1 MQGLKAKA
9 NGLNGHVNGRVTEM
23 STHLDG
29 ALNGVKPNL
38 NSHAVLPR
46 RHTTRRQRGFVA
58 RSFNVIARL
67 LTYYTIF
74 TVLFRCPTNLEACN
88 ENSPAICKP
97 YFQVKQTVSPHIEPY
112 YNTYAAP
119 YVELARPYYDTINQ
133 RVLTPG
139 WHVATKY
146 AAPQVL
152 KAQAYGKT
160 QWEKS
165 VQPQVQKYQA
175 LAKSRYDQTLA
186 PHVGK
191 VSTAVSPYYDIA
203 RTNALQTYHELLL
216 PSYELLQPYAHKGF
230 TTASSFTANTA
241 VPSVL
246 FVWNKTYSVVEGIV
260 WPHVR
265 SLYIENVEPQL
276 VKIGQRLGRYSSKK
290 EAAKTVKEAIT
301 TASKAASSFTKPTV
315 SVSTTVASASVSTTS
330 TATPETSEVQTPVH
344 AEATPDATLLKNG
357 QVQAPEW
364 QQGEQEDAVRS
375 SARETVA
382 ADLKDWQERYAK
394 AADEGATEI
403 QGRVDEIASRMIE
416 TNARRSGKAALEQ
429 LRTTVASELVTL
441 RRHILQIVGAVV
453 KGKATLKDGQ
463 DQVNTA
469 VRRAGLVIK
478 DKAQEVRTWRENYEA
493 ELHGA
498 VTTAAEEHFKTLDT
512 IRDLAVQKIGMK
524 WAWMDGITYRDWQQY
539 HLLKDRFD
547 EWHGDLEKLIVTHP
561 GLEAAQL
568 EGATIEEQ
576 AMNTAQSAA
585 KELARLKQVANW
597 KLTAGDD
604 SEDFDSHVM
613 RQAAEAAEAVKNTA
627 QSVANKATDKV
638 KSVTES
644 VAASAASASSAASDV
659 VSSATSAAAAA
670 AESGTASAARVA
682 GSLSDKASSMASE
695 GTETVKSGVKAARS
709 VASEGADTASSAV
722 ESATAAASSV
732 AGKATESAKSVVS
745 EGANTVSAVSG
756 SASSLA
762 DQAAKSASSAA
773 GKATKSV
780 KSVASEASSTGSSA
794 ADAAASVAGEA
805 SASGSSA
812 ASSIASK
819 ATDSAQSVVAE
830 ASNTASDATEAASS
844 AAGRVAQSASSVAG
858 KASDSAKSVVSEGTD
873 TINSM
878 TKGASSVA
886 GKASQSAQDASA
898 SVKSAASSAAG
909 KAADSASAA
918 SSGAR
923 SAASSVSGKASK
935 SVSSASNVASSVAG
949 EASDSAKS
957 AASDARQASTTATQP
972 DLASSVTEEI
982 LVETPVYVGNTTELE
997 EDFPAP
1003 IELPKDELEE
1013 PQVVDDAADE
1023 ALHATTTTSVKSA
1036 WFGAAAQEVPTRTPI
1051 IDDDSFDVAAS
1062 VMSSMR
1068 NEMPSQFSSVAQSAY
1083 SNAVSRANAQYSQ
1096 ALSAVSVQIHG
1107 TPKPAHEQLLA
1118 SVTSVYGNAMASAS
1132 SRLDQA
1138 LKAASEQFAAEPT
1151 QRTVNILPTA
1161 IPRPTV
1167 PSVDWERIE
1176 SIASERL
1183 ADGKA
1188 WAEEQYEAAKVRVGL
1203 AEPTPSTPLEH
1214 ADKLLEAAKH
1224 NYYAGLGVAY
1234 ARYSEFLSAAS
1245 SAVSSMTATPTPTDF
1260 AGTVSSLASVASE
1273 SAASVAAAAGEN
1285 ASAAGL
1291 AGSSAAVSAASAASA
1306 SAASVASVASAS
1318 AASAA
1323 SVVGEGVSSVAA
1335 AGYEGASAGYD
1346 KAASAASVVADNVA
1360 SVAASGY
1367 DNAASAASVVGENA
1381 SSVAAAG
1388 YDAAASGYE
1397 NVASAAG
1404 VAADSVSQNWDSLVE
1419 QLSVRVYGA
1428 PTPTP
1433 WYESMYSVLGDY
1445 ASSVTDGASSATS
1458 GVGAYATAASTQ
1470 AAEQYHVVSS
1480 IISEL
1485 VIGKEPSFTD
1495 SVYSRL
1501 NSAYK
1506 TGAASAASLASVA
1519 QESAA
1524 SHASAASEA
1533 AQSAGEKV
1541 ASAASEA
1548 TEAVKDTVQH
1558 VKDEL

>member
-1 MQGLKAKA
+1 
-9 NGLNGHVNGRVTEM
+9 
-23 STHLDG
+23 
-29 ALNGVKPNL
+29 
-38 NSHAVLPR
+38 
-46 RHTTRRQRGFVA
+46 
-58 RSFNVIARL
+58 
-67 LTYYTIF
+67 LTYFSIF
-74 TVLFRCPTNLEACN
+74 TILFRCPANLDACN

-97 YFQVKQTVSPHIEPY
+97 YFQVKQTVSPHLGPY

-119 YVELARPYYDTINQ
+119 YVELARPYYDTLDQ
-133 RVLTPG
+133 RVITPG
-139 WHVATKY
+139 WGLATKY

-152 KAQAYGKT
+152 KAQAYGKA

-165 VQPQVQKYQA
+165 LQPQVHKYQA
-175 LAKSRYDQTLA
+175 LAKSQYDQTLA
-186 PHVGK
+186 PHVST

-230 TTASSFTANTA
+230 TATSTFTTGTA

-246 FVWNKTYSVVEGIV
+246 FVWNKTYSVLEEMV

-265 SLYIENVEPQL
+265 SLYVENVEPQL
-276 VKIGQRLGRYSSKK
+276 AKIGQRLGRYSSKTD
-290 EAAKTVKEAIT
+290 AARTVKEAIT
-301 TASKAASSFTKPTV
+301 TASKAASSFTKPTM
-315 SVSTTVASASVSTTS
+315 SASATVASASVSTTS
-330 TATPETSEVQTPVH
+330 TAASETSETQTPVH
-344 AEATPDATLLKNG
+344 AQATPDATLLKND
-357 QVQAPEW
+357 QVEAPEW
-364 QQGEQEDAVRS
+364 EQGEQEDAVRR

-394 AADEGATEI
+394 AADEGAVEI
-403 QGRVDEIASRMIE
+403 EGRVDEIASRMIE
-416 TNARRSGKAALEQ
+416 TNARKSGKAALEQ
-429 LRTTVASELVTL
+429 LHTAVASELATL
-441 RRHILQIVGAVV
+441 RRDILQIVGAVA
-453 KGKATLKDGQ
+453 KGKAKLKDGQ
-463 DQVNTA
+463 DQVNAA
-469 VRRAGLVIK
+469 VRRAGLVIR

-498 VTTAAEEHFKTLDT
+498 VTIAAEEHFKTLDT

-524 WAWMDGITYRDWQQY
+524 WAWMDGITYRDWQKY

-561 GLEAAQL
+561 GLEAAQH
-568 EGATIEEQ
+568 EGATIEKQ

-585 KELARLKQVANW
+585 KELARLKDVANW

-604 SEDFDSHVM
+604 SEEFDSNLM
-613 RQAAEAAEAVKNTA
+613 KQAAEAAAAAKATA
-627 QSVANKATDKV
+627 HSVVQKATDKA
-638 KSVTES
+638 KSFTDS
-644 VAASAASASSAASDV
+644 AAASIGTASSAASYI
-659 VSSATSAAAAA
+659 VSRATSAVSAAAQ
-670 AESGTASAARVA
+670 SGTASAASVA
-682 GSLSDKASSMASE
+682 GSWSGKASSIASE
-695 GTETVKSGVKAARS
+695 GTETVKSGAKAARS
-709 VASEGADTASSAV
+709 VASEGAGTASSAV
-722 ESATAAASSV
+722 DSATDAASSV
-732 AGKATESAKSVVS
+732 AGQATESAKSVGS
-745 EGANTVSAVSG
+745 EAVKAARAASGA
-756 SASSLA
+756 ASSLA
-762 DQAAKSASSAA
+762 EQAAKSASSAA
-773 GKATKSV
+773 GKATDSV
-780 KSVASEASSTGSSA
+780 KSVASEGASTASSAT
-794 ADAAASVAGEA
+794 AAASSVAGKA

-812 ASSIASK
+812 ASSLSAK
-819 ATDSAQSVVAE
+819 ATNSAKSAGTK
-830 ASNTASDATEAASS
+830 ASNAASGATEAAATAAGQAAESASS
-844 AAGRVAQSASSVAG
+844 AAE
-858 KASDSAKSVVSEGTD
+858 KASGSVEDVS
-873 TINSM
+873 S
-878 TKGASSVA
+878 
-886 GKASQSAQDASA
+886 

-909 KAADSASAA
+909 KAAQSASDA
-918 SSGAR
+918 SSGVK

-935 SVSSASNVASSVAG
+935 SVNSASKVASSVAG
-949 EASDSAKS
+949 DASESAVKASSTATSAVSEAT
-957 AASDARQASTTATQP
+957 QASTTATQP
-972 DLASSVTEEI
+972 DLASAATEEV

-1013 PQVVDDAADE
+1013 PQVVDDAAAE

-1051 IDDDSFDVAAS
+1051 LDDDSFDIAAS

-1068 NEMPSQFSSVAQSAY
+1068 NEMPSQFSTLAQSAY

-1107 TPKPAHEQLLA
+1107 TPKPAHEQMLA

-1151 QRTVNILPTA
+1151 KRTVNILPTA
-1161 IPRPTV
+1161 IPRPTI

-1176 SIASERL
+1176 SIAAERL

-1260 AGTVSSLASVASE
+1260 AGTVSSLASVASA

-1291 AGSSAAVSAASAASA
+1291 AGSAAAVSAASAASA

-1318 AASAA
+1318 AAAAA
-1323 SVVGEGVSSVAA
+1323 SVVGENVSSVAA

-1346 KAASAASVVADNVA
+1346 KAASAASAVADNVA

-1404 VAADSVSQNWDSLVE
+1404 VAADTVAQNWDSLVE

-1458 GVGAYATAASTQ
+1458 GAGAYATAASTQ
-1470 AAEQYHVVSS
+1470 AAQQYHVVSS

-1495 SVYSRL
+1495 SVYSKL
-1501 NSAYK
+1501 NAAYK

-1524 SHASAASEA
+1524 SRVSAASEA

-1541 ASAASEA
+1541 ASAAGEA
-1548 TEAVKDTVQH
+1548 TEAVKGTGQH